1 LQLVSA
7 FFLLTLLTSS
17 SVKGAPIDAQQE
29 TDVPENQI
37 YYQLF
42 TRKNPT
48 EFQTL
53 LLNDLDA
60 LKKSNYNP
68 NADVKFYCPG
78 WGNNGSIAYSAKD
91 EYLLLEDVNV
101 FSIDWRGVQGPDT
114 KNGLN
119 ITIETGHHTAAFID
133 FLIDYGTP
141 RSAFHLIGHSAGCHL
156 AGIAG
161 SAVSS
166 GKIPRI
172 TGLDPAR
179 LDYAP
184 TINPADILLSKDD
197 ADFVDIVH
205 TNGGTDPD
213 DRAIFDPSGHV
224 DFYANGGHHQPGC
237 NDGHCN
243 HLRTADLFAESIN
256 TKVGFRA
263 LRCDNYEDFQKG
275 LCDGNESE
283 LMGEHTQSKT
293 RGIFHFYTNAE
304 SPFARG

>member
-1 LQLVSA
+1 MSPLQLVSA

-68 NADVKFYCPG
+68 NADVKFYCTG
-78 WGNNGSIAYSAKD
+78 WDSDGSIAYAAKD
-91 EYLLLEDVNV
+91 EYLLREDVNV
-101 FSIDWRGVQGPDT
+101 FSMDWRSVQTPNYT
-114 KNGLN
+114 NALN
-119 ITIETGHHTAAFID
+119 ITFETGLHIGAFID
-133 FLIDYGTP
+133 FLIDNGTP

-156 AGIAG
+156 AGVAG

-179 LDYAP
+179 FHFMTAKDS
-184 TINPADILLSKDD
+184 LLKKTD

-205 TNGGTDPD
+205 TNGGTDYE
-213 DRAIFDPSGHV
+213 DRAIFDPLGHV

-237 NDGHCN
+237 LDNHCN
-243 HLRTADLFAESIN
+243 HLRTTNLFTESII

-283 LMGEHTQSKT
+283 LMGDHTPSNT
-293 RGIFHFYTNAE
+293 RGTFHFLTNGE

>member
-1 LQLVSA
+1 MSPLQLVSA
-7 FFLLTLLTSS
+7 VGLLIILTSS

-29 TDVPENQI
+29 IDVPEGNI

-68 NADVKFYCPG
+68 NANVKFYCPG
-78 WGNNGSIAYSAKD
+78 WGNDGSIAYPAKD
-91 EYLLLEDVNV
+91 EILLSEDVNV
-101 FSIDWRGVQGPDT
+101 FSIDWREVQGST
-114 KNGLN
+114 TIKAVN
-119 ITIETGHHTAAFID
+119 ITMQTGLLLGAFID
-133 FLIDYGTP
+133 FLIDNGTP

-156 AGIAG
+156 AGVAS

-166 GKIPRI
+166 GKLPRV

-179 LDYAP
+179 FQYMTAR
-184 TINPADILLSKDD
+184 TSLLKKTD

-205 TNGGTDPD
+205 TNGGTGFT
-213 DRAIFDPSGHV
+213 DRAIFDPLGHV

-237 NDGHCN
+237 PDDHCN
-243 HLRTADLFAESIN
+243 HLRTADLFTESIN

-283 LMGEHTQSKT
+283 LMGYHTPSNI
-293 RGIFHFYTNAE
+293 RGIFQFRTNGE